1 MSLLILGSTGTLGRQ
16 VVRKALNE
24 GFQVKCF
31 VRNFKKA
38 AFLKEWGAELIY
50 GDLKIP
56 ETIPLTLY
64 GTTAII
70 DASTFRSTDFHLM
83 STVEVESKKILI
95 KAAKIAKVQKYIF
108 FSILNTEKYLEI
120 SIMYSKNQIEKALKT
135 SGISYTIFTFLGFF
149 QGIIQQYAIPILD
162 QQTIWIT
169 KQEQSIPYIDT
180 QDVARIVIKSLSLPI
195 TNNEKIFLSGKV
207 TWSSNEIIALCEKLS
222 GQKSK
227 VSKVP
232 ITLLQ
237 FLRVFTKMFQWS
249 WSISERLAFTNILI
263 DNIDI
268 SKESYY
274 DIFQITNSEL
284 NSLENYLQ
292 EYFFSILKKMRELK
306 KQKNNILE
314 KDNF

>member
-56 ETIPLTLY
+56 ETIPVTLY

-70 DASTFRSTDFHLM
+70 DASTFRSNDSHLM
-83 STVEVESKKILI
+83 STIEVESKKILI
-95 KAAKIAKVQKYIF
+95 KAAKIAKIQKYIF
-108 FSILNTEKYLEI
+108 FSVFNTEKYLEI
-120 SIMYSKNQIEKALKT
+120 SMMYSKHQIEKALKT
-135 SGISYTIFTFLGFF
+135 SGINYTIFTFLGFF

-162 QQTIWIT
+162 QQTVWIT
-169 KQEQSIPYIDT
+169 QQEQSIPYIDT
-180 QDVARIVIKSLSLPI
+180 QDVAQIVVKSLSIPS
-195 TNNEKIFLSGKV
+195 TNNEKIFLSGE
-207 TWSSNEIIALCEKLS
+207 TSWSSNEIIALCEKLS

-227 VSKVP
+227 VSRVP
-232 ITLLQ
+232 IAFLN
-237 FLRVFTKMFQWS
+237 FLRIFTKMFQWS
-249 WSISERLAFTNILI
+249 WNISERLAFTSILI
-263 DNIDI
+263 SDIDI
-268 SKESYY
+268 SQESYY
-274 DIFQITNSEL
+274 DILQINNSKL
-284 NSLENYLQ
+284 NSLDNYLQ
-292 EYFFSILKKMRELK
+292 EYFSSILKKMKELK
-306 KQKNNILE
+306 QQKNNILE